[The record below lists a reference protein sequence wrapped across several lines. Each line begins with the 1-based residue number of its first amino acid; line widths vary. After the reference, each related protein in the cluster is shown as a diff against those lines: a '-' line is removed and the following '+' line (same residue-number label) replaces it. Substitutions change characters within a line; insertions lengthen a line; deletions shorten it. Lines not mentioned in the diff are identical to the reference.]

1 MVKNSALL
9 IQELEKNPDKVKALF
24 SDARVE
30 STKTADA
37 DDITATAPKT
47 LTNNDP
53 NSPTATNAV
62 VGDTIAN
69 SAAFDAN
76 TSTYRP
82 YQGISN
88 AIDEFISAFLSGDSD
103 SGYKGAY
110 NTHIESIRSQ
120 NKRIDERIEDMERYL
135 EQREKTLSDG
145 FMRME
150 EMQSQLNTQL
160 QTLQNSF
167 KK

>member
-1 MVKNSALL
+1 ME
-9 IQELEKNPDKVKALF
+9 QNPDKVKALF
-24 SDARVE
+24 TQAAATVYDSN
-30 STKTADA
+30 TKT
-37 DDITATAPKT
+37 TR
-47 LTNNDP
+47 
-53 NSPTATNAV
+53 S
-62 VGDTIAN
+62 
-69 SAAFDAN
+69 
-76 TSTYRP
+76 
-82 YQGISN
+82 YQGVSQ
-88 AIDEFISAFLSGDSD
+88 AVDEFVSAFLSGDSN

-110 NTHIESIRSQ
+110 NTHIESVRSQ
-120 NKRIDERIEDMERYL
+120 NKRIDDKIEDMERYL

>member
-1 MVKNSALL
+1 M
-9 IQELEKNPDKVKALF
+9 VKALF
-24 SDARVE
+24 AESRVE
-30 STKTADA
+30 STSESTADDLLLTPKPKTLNNGDPNNPTA
-37 DDITATAPKT
+37 ADITATGQ
-47 LTNNDP
+47 
-53 NSPTATNAV
+53 V
-62 VGDTIAN
+62 IAN
-69 SAAFDAN
+69 SAAFDLN
-76 TSTYRP
+76 SGTYRP
-82 YQGISN
+82 YQGLSDGL
-88 AIDEFISAFLSGDSD
+88 DEFISAFLTGDEN

-167 KK
+167 SKK

>member
-1 MVKNSALL
+1 MANIGLDFGTGSDRIQIKNSALL
-9 IQELEKNPDKVKALF
+9 LQELEQNPDKVKALF
-24 SDARVE
+24 TQAAATVYDSN
-30 STKTADA
+30 TKT
-37 DDITATAPKT
+37 TR
-47 LTNNDP
+47 
-53 NSPTATNAV
+53 S
-62 VGDTIAN
+62 
-69 SAAFDAN
+69 
-76 TSTYRP
+76 
-82 YQGISN
+82 YQGVSQ
-88 AIDEFISAFLSGDSD
+88 AVDEFVSAFLSGDSN

-110 NTHIESIRSQ
+110 NTRIESIRSQ
-120 NKRIDERIEDMERYL
+120 NKRIDDKIEDMKRYL